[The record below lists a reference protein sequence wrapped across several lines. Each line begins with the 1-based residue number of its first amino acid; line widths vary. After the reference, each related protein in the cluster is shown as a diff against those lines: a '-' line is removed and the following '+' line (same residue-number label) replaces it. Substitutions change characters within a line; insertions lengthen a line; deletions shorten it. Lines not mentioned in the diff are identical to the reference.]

1 MSNKMELDNCNSESL
16 WAELLNHE
24 IQNNIKDKIL
34 TAHIQLNDN
43 KSKSKKDIKEPK
55 ENSEK
60 TNSKNLSLND
70 IVNLD
75 YKNITFPKLVDYQT
89 TIAKYLKNHLK
100 QTIDTNT
107 EIELESYIKK
117 IEWLLNTSKYSSDLL
132 KQNDVSN
139 DDTVFN
145 KNGIPDNLNK
155 INSKNLIPRS
165 SYKFC
170 KYNHDCKYIVKCH
183 KNTLTNGQHVERDLI
198 IPKRDTDCFEQHFV
212 FNYVFFDI
220 KCVLNYIQ
228 TNKHNL
234 NLSEIL
240 KCLNTIYY
248 VFNHMNDELQCLL
261 KNKSFNLNS
270 LFQ

>member
-1 MSNKMELDNCNSESL
+1 MSNKLELDRENCDSL

-43 KSKSKKDIKEPK
+43 KNKTKKDVKESKENNDEKSK
-55 ENSEK
+55 
-60 TNSKNLSLND
+60 SKNLSLND
-70 IVNLD
+70 IIILD
-75 YKNITFPKLVDYQT
+75 YKNISFPKLVDYQT

-107 EIELESYIKK
+107 NIELNSYIAK
-117 IEWLLNTSKYSSDLL
+117 IEWLLNTSKYCVDLL
-132 KQNDVSN
+132 KQADISTE
-139 DDTVFN
+139 DIIPP
-145 KNGIPDNLNK
+145 KNTENINK

-170 KYNHDCKYIVKCH
+170 KYNHECKYIIKCQ
-183 KNTLTNGQHVERDLI
+183 KNNS
-198 IPKRDTDCFEQHFV
+198 DCFEQHFV

-220 KCVLNYIQ
+220 KCVLNYINSNQ
-228 TNKHNL
+228 HNL
-234 NLSEIL
+234 NLGEIL

-248 VFNHMNDELQCLL
+248 VFNHMNDELQSLL
-261 KNKSFNLNS
+261 KNKYFNINS
-270 LFQ
+270 LFS